1 MINPTTQLL
10 MTKRAEMNIKL
21 QELEKSWRKG
31 EISFQVYSERT
42 KMLIKNQYDAEEQ
55 ERIRNELHRDKE
67 PTGLLGIALR
77 VIRKIF
83 H

>member
-10 MTKRAEMNIKL
+10 MTKRAEMNLKL
-21 QELEKSWRKG
+21 QQLEKSWRKG
-31 EISFQVYSERT
+31 EISFQVYNERS
-42 KMLIKNQYDAEEQ
+42 KMLIKNQYKKEQDAA
-55 ERIRNELHRDKE
+55 RNELHKDRE
-67 PTGLLGIALR
+67 PTGLLGLALR

>member
-31 EISFQVYSERT
+31 EISFQVYNERT
-42 KMLIKNQYDAEEQ
+42 KMLIKNQYMAEQ
-55 ERIRNELHRDKE
+55 EEANELHKDRE
-67 PTGLLGIALR
+67 PTALLGIALR